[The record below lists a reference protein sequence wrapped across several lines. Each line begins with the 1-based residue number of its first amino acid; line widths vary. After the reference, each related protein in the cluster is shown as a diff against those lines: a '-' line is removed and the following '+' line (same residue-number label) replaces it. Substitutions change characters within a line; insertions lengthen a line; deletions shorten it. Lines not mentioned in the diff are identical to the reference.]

1 MCPDYINLPTAFV
14 VSYSM
19 QNIAFSRVLKMNGR
33 VWEFNFRKLPGEQN
47 AFHTDFTDAK
57 DNRVQFVLFHD
68 IDGTWKI
75 KGTLVPSWVLNEI
88 PMLSNVIDENVTI
101 ATR

>member
-1 MCPDYINLPTAFV
+1 
-14 VSYSM
+14 M

-33 VWEFNFRKLPGEQN
+33 VWEFNFRKLPGEPN

-57 DNRVQFVLFHD
+57 DNRVQFILFHD

-88 PMLSNVIDENVTI
+88 PMLSNVIDEHVI
-101 ATR
+101 VGTR